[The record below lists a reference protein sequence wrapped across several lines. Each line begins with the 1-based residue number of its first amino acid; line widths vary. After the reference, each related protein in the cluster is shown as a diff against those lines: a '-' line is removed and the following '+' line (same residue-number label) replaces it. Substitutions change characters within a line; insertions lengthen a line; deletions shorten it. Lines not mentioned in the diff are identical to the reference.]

1 MIPPPG
7 QQYVPQPVYV
17 QQIPN
22 SITSKVNCTSMGDLM
37 KEYWWVLLLI
47 ILAILYYYY
56 VKAQKEE
63 EELLRNQSQYVN

>member
-1 MIPPPG
+1 MIPQPV
-7 QQYVPQPVYV
+7 QQFVPQPVYV

-22 SITSKVNCTSMGDLM
+22 SKVNCTSMGDLM

-47 ILAILYYYY
+47 FLAILYYYY

-63 EELLRNQSQYVN
+63 EELLRTQSQNIN